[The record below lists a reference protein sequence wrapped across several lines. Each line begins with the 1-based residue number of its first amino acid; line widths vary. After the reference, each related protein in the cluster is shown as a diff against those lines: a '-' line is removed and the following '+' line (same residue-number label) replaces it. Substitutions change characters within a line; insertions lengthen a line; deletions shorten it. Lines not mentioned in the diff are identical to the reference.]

1 MFATL
6 LGALPRPPLDVAAST
21 AALVEAAVRA
31 QQAAG
36 LEPLTDGGSARS
48 EGIVDAWRLAAGL
61 TDRAVKQAVVGPYS
75 QGRTVQETIAR
86 ATTLNAD
93 LRALAAAGC
102 PLIEVHEPS
111 ATMIGSDEAE
121 RARFREAHLRLLDGL
136 DGLVGTH
143 LSLAITGGNAHEA
156 GIETLL
162 AAPYDSLALDLVAG
176 PENWRLVVVTP
187 GDRGIV
193 CGALSVEPDDDD
205 ASELL
210 LWAAAYAASTAARG
224 PARVGLAS
232 AGSLE
237 HLGWERALRKLARL
251 GDAARLADLPPDD
264 LRRAIDPRAVD
275 IRSAALGHAA
285 PRTPRR
291 PRSDPADET

>member
-6 LGALPRPPLDVAAST
+6 LGALPRPPLDVDAST
-21 AALVEAAVRA
+21 AALVEVAVRA

-61 TDRAVKQAVVGPYS
+61 TDRAVKQAVFGPYT
-75 QGRTVQETIAR
+75 QGRTVQETVAR

-102 PLIEVHEPS
+102 PLIEVHEPA

-136 DGLVGTH
+136 DGTH

-176 PENWRLVVVTP
+176 PENWRLVVATP

-224 PARVGLAS
+224 PGRVGLAS